1 MAPMLKT
8 STAAAPQSFATLI
21 CGCSSG
27 CRRSASCSSA
37 VLKSSA
43 ASTATV
49 VSATKAHQTG
59 AGRNQA
65 SAAKAA
71 AAAIECVRKLLSV
84 RIAYAMPARANRR
97 RCGNGRFFIRAMTIA
112 HGNAAHWRQEHAV
125 ELNTLAVWKEVLAW
139 SDLIDL
145 KVCPVVDDATIAKAL
160 GKQPLHG
167 MAACRGSSFRA
178 PRWGSR
184 ALRGARTAYLL
195 PLSNVC
201 PVYVAFPINKMLF
214 WL

>member
-1 MAPMLKT
+1 
-8 STAAAPQSFATLI
+8 
-21 CGCSSG
+21 
-27 CRRSASCSSA
+27 
-37 VLKSSA
+37 
-43 ASTATV
+43 
-49 VSATKAHQTG
+49 
-59 AGRNQA
+59 
-65 SAAKAA
+65 
-71 AAAIECVRKLLSV
+71 
-84 RIAYAMPARANRR
+84 
-97 RCGNGRFFIRAMTIA
+97 MTIA

-139 SDLIDL
+139 FDLIDL
-145 KVCPVVDDATIAKAL
+145 KVYPVVDDATIAKVL

-178 PRWGSR
+178 TRWGSR